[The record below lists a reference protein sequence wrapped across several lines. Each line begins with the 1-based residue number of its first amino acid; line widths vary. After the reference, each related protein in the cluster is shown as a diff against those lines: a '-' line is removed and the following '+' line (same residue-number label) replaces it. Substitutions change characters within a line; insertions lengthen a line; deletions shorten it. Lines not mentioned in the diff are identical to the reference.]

1 MEMVGAAIVVLVT
14 VALAAFGIGRTRGT
28 AAGDRK
34 ATEATREAA
43 GERAKAQAAQDRREV
58 EREVQQLP
66 ANSDGDGQLSAADR
80 LRRDWSRD

>member
-1 MEMVGAAIVVLVT
+1 METLIAAVVVLVS
-14 VALAAFGIGRTRGT
+14 VALAAFGIGRTRGK

-43 GERAKAQAAQDRREV
+43 GEREKAQAAQDRREV
-58 EREVQQLP
+58 EREVQQMP
-66 ANSDGDGQLSAADR
+66 ANSDGDRLSAADR